1 MHVLSALLFA
11 VSANIDCL
19 AIGLSYGIQSVK
31 IDARSNLIIAVI
43 STAGTLISMLAGK
56 PLAALCS
63 ADTANRIGAVLL
75 MLIGCWI
82 LFQNHRTQQKSL
94 KAYDRD
100 ASSRIDQKEA
110 VVLAFALTINNMGL
124 GISGSITGL
133 PIPVTCLFTFLCSL
147 LFIAVSQ
154 VAGKSC
160 IAYLIHK
167 YARDTAAWMI
177 ILLGILENAVYKKA
191 CGVSGFLLQGVCKRE
206 NATLLINTIG
216 LNPPVL
222 NLLTIAYE

>member
-82 LFQNHRTQQKSL
+82 LFL
-94 KAYDRD
+94 
-100 ASSRIDQKEA
+100 
-110 VVLAFALTINNMGL
+110 
-124 GISGSITGL
+124 ITGHSRK
-133 PIPVTCLFTFLCSL
+133 V
-147 LFIAVSQ
+147 
-154 VAGKSC
+154 
-160 IAYLIHK
+160 
-167 YARDTAAWMI
+167 
-177 ILLGILENAVYKKA
+177 
-191 CGVSGFLLQGVCKRE
+191 
-206 NATLLINTIG
+206 
-216 LNPPVL
+216 
-222 NLLTIAYE
+222 

>member
-100 ASSRIDQKEA
+100 ASSRID
-110 VVLAFALTINNMGL
+110 
-124 GISGSITGL
+124 
-133 PIPVTCLFTFLCSL
+133 
-147 LFIAVSQ
+147 
-154 VAGKSC
+154 
-160 IAYLIHK
+160 
-167 YARDTAAWMI
+167 
-177 ILLGILENAVYKKA
+177 
-191 CGVSGFLLQGVCKRE
+191 
-206 NATLLINTIG
+206 
-216 LNPPVL
+216 
-222 NLLTIAYE
+222 

>member
-75 MLIGCWI
+75 
-82 LFQNHRTQQKSL
+82 
-94 KAYDRD
+94 
-100 ASSRIDQKEA
+100 
-110 VVLAFALTINNMGL
+110 AFALTINNMGL

-160 IAYLIHK
+160 IAYFIHK

-177 ILLGILENAVYKKA
+177 ILLGILE
-191 CGVSGFLLQGVCKRE
+191 CC
-206 NATLLINTIG
+206 I
-216 LNPPVL
+216 
-222 NLLTIAYE
+222 